1 MLWVKP
7 KRFRLQILRMLSS
20 SSAAK
25 KPETNHIEASTA
37 CNVCKQP
44 IQVNWNFCP
53 NCGNTLRIKPLP
65 TSVLKQLLIY
75 AVSFFLPP
83 FGLGYAFKYLRQND
97 RKTRIIGMV
106 SIILTILSGVAII

>member
-1 MLWVKP
+1 M
-7 KRFRLQILRMLSS
+7 
-20 SSAAK
+20 
-25 KPETNHIEASTA
+25 EASTA

-83 FGLGYAFKYLRQND
+83 FGLGYAFKYLRQDD
-97 RKTRIIGMV
+97 RKSRIIGII
-106 SIILTILSGVAII
+106 SIILTILSIVMVEITFKAFMDYYSKILNSIGGGNYPY